1 MFKIFFTARKL
12 KKLKKFSAGEEFLK
26 SLKKELS
33 DYMASYPVRKGL
45 DSRLLKIERSNLLF
59 ITNFFKFKHMTALI
73 IALIVAL
80 SGGGVTLASQ
90 GSIPGDAL
98 YGVKTLSE
106 NARSVLAVTSE
117 AKAKLAVKLAAARVE
132 EVQKILATRG
142 VEPRGLEIALSRLEK
157 HIAEAAEAINK
168 AKGKGKDVSALAKA
182 ISDNLDSQTGKLGNV
197 FKEGRTSIKNKI
209 DDLQNKIKEAE
220 SAGDNVRREDLA
232 KQIETARAE
241 REELKAKEE
250 KTEKA
255 IEEKTEEIKNN
266 LEIKEAA
273 EKALAEA
280 KKAYENILKEIAE
293 KKITVSENTF
303 SQYNDFIVKAE
314 EALKNEHYVQARQ
327 HAKQAK
333 DALKHVEKAIERVE
347 MGEAGVKNNNG
358 KSEEKIADT
367 GNKAIE
373 KNNKN
378 GGKENKGNTNGEEEK
393 NKTEDGE
400 E

>member
-1 MFKIFFTARKL
+1 MRKL

-33 DYMASYPVRKGL
+33 DYMAFYPVRKGP

-59 ITNFFKFKHMTALI
+59 ITNFLKFKHMTALI
-73 IALIVAL
+73 IALIIAL

-106 NARSVLAVTSE
+106 NARSVLAVTPE
-117 AKAKLAVKLAAARVE
+117 AKAKLAAKLAAARVE
-132 EVQKILATRG
+132 EVQKILAARG
-142 VEPRGLEIALSRLEK
+142 VEPKGLEIALSRLEK

-168 AKGKGKDVSALAKA
+168 AKGRGKDVSALAKA
-182 ISDNLDSQTGKLGNV
+182 VSNNLDSQTGKLGNV
-197 FKEGRTSIKNKI
+197 FKEERDSIKNKI
-209 DDLQNKIKEAE
+209 KELQNQIKEAE
-220 SAGDNVRREDLA
+220 SAGDNVRGEDLA
-232 KQIETARAE
+232 KRLETARAE
-241 REELKAKEE
+241 REELNAKEE

-255 IEEKTEEIKNN
+255 IEEKTEEIKNS

-280 KKAYENILKEIAE
+280 KEAYENILKEIAE
-293 KKITVSENTF
+293 KKITVSEDTF

-333 DALKHVEKAIERVE
+333 DALKHAEKAIERVE
-347 MGEAGVKNNNG
+347 MDETGVKNNNG

-378 GGKENKGNTNGEEEK
+378 GDRENKGSTAGKEEE